1 MMAAQER
8 MLKVKCRIWLG
19 DKAKSIRKHPELSTY
34 IASFFLSIIWL
45 LAWLIIF
52 FLSTWL
58 IDITTGTKGFILA
71 LWLAVVAESVI
82 RYVEN
87 LDGIA
92 FFSKPNEK
100 SPRGDNKDFT
110 FMRMILLLFIGMS
123 FAFFFQF
130 LSSDAI
136 AIFESTDTLFVGQ
149 KIPGRHGFIIM
160 INAWSNTLLNDG
172 QIGLAL
178 VLSFLFRIAIYKRN
192 PNTAKLKVD

>member
-1 MMAAQER
+1 MAAQDDII
-8 MLKVKCRIWLG
+8 KTKCRVWLG
-19 DKAKSIRKHPELSTY
+19 DKAKSIRRHPELSTY
-34 IASFFLSIIWL
+34 IASLFLSIIWL

-92 FFSKPNEK
+92 FFSKPNERYPK
-100 SPRGDNKDFT
+100 GDNKDFT
-110 FMRMILLLFIGMS
+110 FMRMMLLLFIGMS

-130 LSSDAI
+130 LSSDSI

-149 KIPGRHGFIIM
+149 KTPGREGFISM
-160 INAWSNTLLNDG
+160 INAWGNTLLNDG

-178 VLSFLFRIAIYKRN
+178 ILSFLFRIAIYKRN
-192 PNTAKLKVD
+192 PDSAKNVD

>member
-1 MMAAQER
+1 MAAQDDII
-8 MLKVKCRIWLG
+8 KTKCRVWLG
-19 DKAKSIRKHPELSTY
+19 DKAKSIRRHPELSTY
-34 IASFFLSIIWL
+34 IASLFLSIIWL

-92 FFSKPNEK
+92 FFSKPNERYPK
-100 SPRGDNKDFT
+100 GDNKDFT
-110 FMRMILLLFIGMS
+110 FMRMMLLLFIGMS

-130 LSSDAI
+130 LSSDSI

-149 KIPGRHGFIIM
+149 KIPGREGFISM
-160 INAWSNTLLNDG
+160 INAWGNTLLNDG

-178 VLSFLFRIAIYKRN
+178 ILSFLFRIAIYKRN
-192 PNTAKLKVD
+192 PDSAKKM

>member
-1 MMAAQER
+1 MAVQYK
-8 MLKVKCRIWLG
+8 MVKKKLWVLLKSMAR
-19 DKAKSIRKHPELSTY
+19 SIRRYPELSTY
-34 IASFFLSIIWL
+34 IASLFLSIVWL

-82 RYVEN
+82 RYVDN

-92 FFSKPNEK
+92 FFSKPNER
-100 SPRGDNKDFT
+100 SPKGDNKDFT
-110 FMRMILLLFIGMS
+110 FMRMMLLLFIGMS

-130 LSSDAI
+130 LSSAPI

-149 KIPGRHGFIIM
+149 KTPGRHGFIVM
-160 INAWSNTLLNDG
+160 INAWGNTLLNDG
-172 QIGLAL
+172 QVRLAL

-192 PNTAKLKVD
+192 PNSVIENVD

>member
-1 MMAAQER
+1 MMARQYIR
-8 MLKVKCRIWLG
+8 LKEKFRGWLK
-19 DKAKSIRKHPELSTY
+19 DKARRIRKYPKLSTY
-34 IASFFLSIIWL
+34 IASSFLSIVWL

-92 FFSKPNEK
+92 FFSKPNQDRPK
-100 SPRGDNKDFT
+100 GDNKDFT
-110 FMRMILLLFIGMS
+110 FMKMMLLLFIGMS

-149 KIPGRHGFIIM
+149 KIPGRDGFICM
-160 INAWSNTLLNDG
+160 INAWSYTLLHDG

-178 VLSFLFRIAIYKRN
+178 VLSFLFRIAIYKRS
-192 PNTAKLKVD
+192 PNSSEVKED